1 MNESLQ
7 RVSSEC
13 SYKEAENVGNDHNR
27 CRKFRL
33 QVHLDTDDKTHRH
46 SEHCQEQLVV
56 YAGCA
61 TYQCYYSMEQC
72 EYMDGPR

>member
-1 MNESLQ
+1 MYESLQ
-7 RVSSEC
+7 RVGSEC
-13 SYKEAENVGNDHNR
+13 SYKEAEDVGDDHYS
-27 CRKFRL
+27 CGKFRL
-33 QVHLDTDDKTHRH
+33 QVHLDADDKTHRH